1 MGIRHLGPRGR
12 RYVDWITFMSN
23 NNDKQYTTQELN
35 AMSNEDLARL
45 GTELDDV
52 TIAYRKERFPIANDP
67 AEKRA
72 ARAVTFWLVLG
83 IIGGLGFLATYIFW
97 PWEYK
102 AHGDEG
108 LLAYT
113 LYTPMLGITSG
124 LCILSLGFAVVLYV
138 KKFIPEE
145 IAVQRRHDGPSEEVD
160 RRTIVALLNDSWQTS
175 TLGRRKLIMGLAGG
189 GAVLAGLTII
199 APMGGMIKNPWNPKE
214 GPMDVQGDG
223 TLWTSGWT
231 LVENDVKVYLGRD
244 TAAIAEFHT
253 DATGEHWST
262 TGVSRLVRMRPEDL
276 AAASMETVF
285 PLPAE
290 MVNDGAEYDPAKDVY
305 EHQMHSVHGPR
316 NAVMLIRLRTAD
328 AEKVIEREGQE
339 SFHYGDY
346 YAYSKICT
354 HIGCPTSLYEAQTN
368 RILCP
373 CHQSQFDALHYGK
386 PVFGPAAR
394 ALPQLPI
401 TVDEEGYLIAAG
413 NFIEP
418 LGPAFWERKS

>member
-244 TAAIAEFHT
+244 TAAIAESHT

-328 AEKVIEREGQE
+328 AEKVIEREARSPSTTVTTTLTPRFVHTLVAQPHCTRLRPIVFCAHVTSRSLTHCTTE
-339 SFHYGDY
+339 SQ
-346 YAYSKICT
+346 
-354 HIGCPTSLYEAQTN
+354 SLD
-368 RILCP
+368 LLP
-373 CHQSQFDALHYGK
+373 VHCHSC
-386 PVFGPAAR
+386 
-394 ALPQLPI
+394 QLP
-401 TVDEEGYLIAAG
+401 LMKRL
-413 NFIEP
+413 P
-418 LGPAFWERKS
+418 HRRW

>member
-23 NNDKQYTTQELN
+23 NND
-35 AMSNEDLARL
+35 
-45 GTELDDV
+45 
-52 TIAYRKERFPIANDP
+52 
-67 AEKRA
+67 KRA

-199 APMGGMIKNPWNPKE
+199 APMGGMIKNPWKPKE

-231 LVENDVKVYLGRD
+231 LIENDVKVYLGRD
-244 TAAIAEFHT
+244 TAAIAESHT

>member
-1 MGIRHLGPRGR
+1 
-12 RYVDWITFMSN
+12 MSN
-23 NNDKQYTTQELN
+23 NINKQYTKQELN

-72 ARAVTFWLVLG
+72 SRLINFWLILG

-97 PWEYK
+97 PWHYK
-102 AHGDEG
+102 GHGDEG
-108 LLAYT
+108 LFLYT

-124 LCILSLGFAVVLYV
+124 LCILGLGFAVTLYV

-160 RRTIVALLNDSWQTS
+160 RRTLVALLNDSWQTS
-175 TLGRRKLIMGLAGG
+175 TLGRRKLLMGLAGG

-199 APMGGMIKNPWNPKE
+199 APLGGMIKNPWKPKE

-231 LVENDVKVYLGRD
+231 LIENNVKVYLGRD
-244 TAAIAEFHT
+244 TAAIAESHT

-285 PLPAE
+285 PLPEE

-328 AEKVIEREGQE
+328 AEKVVEREGQE
-339 SFHYGDY
+339 TFHYGDY

-401 TVDEEGYLIAAG
+401 TVDEEGYLVAAG

-418 LGPAFWERKS
+418 VGPAFWERKS